1 MHRKIISQNLVCD
14 ASNTVAL
21 LDFNLE
27 RIILD
32 IDGTSYGIKIWENLI
47 FSFPRFLKMIVDTN
61 CKNFSYKQYSLH

>member
-1 MHRKIISQNLVCD
+1 MNRKIISQNLVCD

-32 IDGTSYGIKIWENLI
+32 IDGTFMELKFRKI
-47 FSFPRFLKMIVDTN
+47 
-61 CKNFSYKQYSLH
+61 